1 VTGSHAAIPRQ
12 SREFGPFGVGALSTD
27 GRSSPHPSE
36 KFSTIG
42 RFDDIPQP
50 QSILARIVRRIN
62 TAILGVARQI

>member
-12 SREFGPFGVGALSTD
+12 SREFGPFGAAALSTD

-36 KFSTIG
+36 KFSTVG

-50 QSILARIVRRIN
+50 QNILARIVRRIN
-62 TAILGVARQI
+62 TAILGIARQI